1 MTRHMVVLTG
11 WAVGKFPWKTLF
23 SLLEKHF
30 EITFV
35 DWEDI
40 FSIDGFKKKVL
51 HLIDDKKNFSLMGW
65 SLGAMVALEIAKV
78 LFERIDNLILISGTL
93 KFVND
98 KDSLC
103 TTLLSK
109 DTIDK
114 MIYMLKS
121 DKDSTLNKFYK
132 NFFSKSEKTDGHYER
147 FIDEM
152 RLFGSYYNINSL
164 VCGLEYLKTMD
175 FREIPLPLSPLLI
188 HGDSDIICPYKS
200 SEYIKEKYK
209 NSNLIKLQNTGHIPF
224 YTHPHRCYE
233 IIKKYL
239 EVESL

>member
-23 SLLEKHF
+23 GLLEKHF

-35 DWEDI
+35 DWDDV

-51 HLIDDKKNFSLMGW
+51 HIIDDKIKGGKNFTLMGW
-65 SLGAMVALEIAKV
+65 SLGSMVAVEIAQILYK
-78 LFERIDNLILISGTL
+78 RIDNLILISGTL

-98 KDSLC
+98 KDDIYTALW
-103 TTLLSK
+103 SK

-132 NFFSKSEKTDGHYER
+132 NFFSKTEKRDGHYER
-147 FIDEM
+147 FMKEIK
-152 RLFGSYYNINSL
+152 FHKPCCNINSL
-164 VCGLEYLKTMD
+164 ICGLEYLKNTD
-175 FREIPLPLSPLLI
+175 LREISLPLSPLVI
-188 HGDSDIICPYKS
+188 HGDRDVICPYKS
-200 SEYIKEKYK
+200 SEYIKEKFK
-209 NSNLIKLQNTGHIPF
+209 NAKLVTLQNTEHIPF
-224 YTHPHRCYE
+224 YTDPSKLYE
-233 IIKKYL
+233 IIKRH
-239 EVESL
+239 